1 MKYIFGLLIL
11 LFSLGSC
18 VEIIDDLTVKS
29 DGSGTFKYT
38 VNLSSSKVKI
48 NSLLAL
54 DSLDGKKVPS
64 IAEIQEKIQYYKAKL
79 EKKEGLSN
87 VKADANFTDFIL
99 KVQIDFDNIQSLQK
113 AIKEIV
119 IEENKELES
128 KELDHNWLTWDG
140 TKLTRSIS
148 PLPEKA
154 SQRIKKED
162 AEALQKGNYISITR
176 FDRPVEKFENP
187 QAQLSANKL
196 AVMVKTNP
204 YSLSQNTELLE
215 NTIYLSGIKK

>member
-119 IEENKELES
+119 IEENKELET

-140 TKLTRSIS
+140 TKLTRSIP

>member
-1 MKYIFGLLIL
+1 MKYTFGLLIL

-18 VEIIDDLTVKS
+18 VEIIDDLSVKS

-64 IAEIQEKIQYYKAKL
+64 ISEIREKIDHYKNRL

-87 VKADANFTDFIL
+87 IKVDANFTDFIL
-99 KVQIDFDNIQSLQK
+99 KFQCDFNDIQDLQK
-113 AIKEIV
+113 AVREIV
-119 IEENKELES
+119 AEDNKDWDVKES
-128 KELDHNWLTWDG
+128 DQHWLTWDG
-140 TKLTRSIS
+140 SKLTRSIP

-154 SQRIKKED
+154 SNRIKKED
-162 AEALQKGNYISITR
+162 AESLKKGNYISITR
-176 FDRPVEKFENP
+176 FDRPIEKFENP
-187 QAQLSANKL
+187 LGQLSANKL
-196 AVMVKTNP
+196 AVMIKTNP